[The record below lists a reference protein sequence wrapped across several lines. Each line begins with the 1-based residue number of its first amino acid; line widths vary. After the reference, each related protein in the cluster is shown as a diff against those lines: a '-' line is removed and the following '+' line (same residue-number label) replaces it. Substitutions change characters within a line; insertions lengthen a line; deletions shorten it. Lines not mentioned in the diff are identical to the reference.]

1 MLHCDHDVGLPVQ
14 FSPEAIEDNDSKPT
28 AAENSVASSGARE
41 AVAEVVEDAGLQQE
55 VRDLLGL
62 VVVLGQDNG
71 EGQEDWVVVEFAK
84 NLKHCEEDADL
95 VGLCEVEMG
104 LRELLNCPR
113 VAWPRLF
120 VGVASVHDGV
130 IEVPE
135 LLLDDELPNG
145 GRSDGHDEDF
155 VGVLTLQKLLQ
166 DVVLVLGEG
175 IRVVGGQGK
184 SHDDNYELNGKE

>member
-1 MLHCDHDVGLPVQ
+1 MPDR
-14 FSPEAIEDNDSKPT
+14 SRN
-28 AAENSVASSGARE
+28 
-41 AVAEVVEDAGLQQE
+41 
-55 VRDLLGL
+55 LLGL
-62 VVVLGQDNG
+62 VVVLGQDHG
-71 EGQEDWVVVEFAK
+71 KGQKDWVVVEFSK
-84 NLKHCEEDADL
+84 DGEHCEEDADL